1 MLTNLIVVIIVQH
14 IHISNH
20 SMVHCKLTRCYMS
33 IIVQKSWKKINTMK
47 FKRRKKNLISAN
59 KNTAVVFSVA
69 SGAKPTIKLT
79 LPSYMS
85 TLSSLDVPQFPLV

>member
-1 MLTNLIVVIIVQH
+1 
-14 IHISNH
+14 
-20 SMVHCKLTRCYMS
+20 
-33 IIVQKSWKKINTMK
+33 MK